1 LALLFVLDDK
11 SSFRM
16 LNLEELF
23 DASAFIT
30 CREDWLYE

>member
-1 LALLFVLDDK
+1 MDDK

-23 DASAFIT
+23 EASAIIT
-30 CREDWLYE
+30 GREDWLYE